1 MIERFI
7 KKFSSIGS
15 GFSEK
20 DKHLYSKL
28 PKQLFEL
35 LDSQGGKS
43 FANGLYRVHGF
54 SSSIRWSLIIG
65 QYFSKY
71 ESKLFPFGFDWMGRQ
86 FCMSTVRSGVLF
98 MLDPATGEDFEL
110 EQDIDRLHD
119 DDFVDDTDDMLAIEL
134 FKKVMKYHNLKEIGY
149 NECLGYKVPL
159 FLGGKDSIENYEL
172 SDIEVYWGIVSQLF
186 KKVQDLP
193 DGTNIKSIKFD

>member
-1 MIERFI
+1 
-7 KKFSSIGS
+7 
-15 GFSEK
+15 
-20 DKHLYSKL
+20 
-28 PKQLFEL
+28 
-35 LDSQGGKS
+35 
-43 FANGLYRVHGF
+43 
-54 SSSIRWSLIIG
+54 
-65 QYFSKY
+65 
-71 ESKLFPFGFDWMGRQ
+71 
-86 FCMSTVRSGVLF
+86 